1 MSILSETKPMKIN
14 SYLPDEHIFL
24 QRLGSLAH
32 IPKKLY
38 LRGLLPKTGKYSVAI
53 VGTRKPTMYGTQVAC
68 EIAEK
73 LAQQGVI
80 IVSGLAYGIDTAAH
94 TGALQ
99 GHGTTIAVMAHGLD
113 SIYPRG
119 NSRLAETIL
128 EKGGALISEYKPGT
142 EAMKHRFL
150 ERNRIVSGLA
160 DAILVVEAGER
171 SGTLRT
177 VAEALEQGKEV
188 FAVPGPITSEQSVG
202 PNRLIQKG
210 AHPVLSADDIMAV
223 LDPQWRP
230 AQQTILAT
238 ANPEEKKLLAL
249 LQKGIQA
256 GDQLIEQ
263 SGLSASQF
271 AQTIIMLE
279 LQGLIRPLGANQW
292 TRIR

>member
-238 ANPEEKKLLAL
+238 ANPEEKKLLEL

-279 LQGLIRPLGANQW
+279 
-292 TRIR
+292 

>member
-1 MSILSETKPMKIN
+1 MSILSETKSMKIN
-14 SYLPDEHIFL
+14 RYVPDEHIFL
-24 QRLGSLAH
+24 QRLGTLAH
-32 IPKKLY
+32 VPKKLY
-38 LRGLLPKTGKYSVAI
+38 LKGILPETRTYSVAI
-53 VGTRKPTMYGTQVAC
+53 VGTRRPTTYGTQIAC
-68 EIAEK
+68 ELAEK
-73 LAQQGVI
+73 LARNGVVV
-80 IVSGLAYGIDTAAH
+80 VSGLAYGIDAAAH
-94 TGALQ
+94 TGALRAR
-99 GHGTTIAVMAHGLD
+99 GTTIAVMAHGLD
-113 SIYPRG
+113 SVYPRG
-119 NSRLAETIL
+119 NTKLAESIL
-128 EKGGALISEYKPGT
+128 EQGGALISEYEPGT
-142 EAMKHRFL
+142 GAMKHRFL

-160 DAILVVEAGER
+160 DALVVVEAGER

-223 LDPQWRP
+223 LDPHWRP
-230 AQQTILAT
+230 TTQTILAT
-238 ANPEEKKLLAL
+238 ANHEEKKLLEL

-279 LQGLIRPLGANQW
+279 LQGLVRPLGANQW
-292 TRIR
+292 TQIR

>member
-238 ANPEEKKLLAL
+238 ANPEEKKLLEL